1 MAFKGK
7 SNPLGKKEPQ
17 RIDQTLDLNLEE
29 IEMLLQMIRASNFSG
44 DMIERVYNV
53 TYKLQILHNKINK

>member
-7 SNPLGKKEPQ
+7 SSPLGKKELQ

-44 DMIERVYNV
+44 DMVERVYNV
-53 TYKLQILHNKINK
+53 TYKLQILYNKINK